1 MDIDPYAVL
10 AVPKDATLPEIK
22 SAHRKLVLKCHPDK
36 IKDESLRNEAQ
47 DQFQQVQQAY
57 ELLSDPAR
65 RTKYDQKVRLAEL
78 RREMKDQHAYASPRA
93 GGNVREYRDGRI
105 YEERMPADAY
115 FDDGFYH
122 SPDEQPPR
130 GTSRKHDDYGRRPRA
145 EERRKP
151 RPTTTTSSPF
161 NPFRAAKEAAAR
173 DSTKTSHS
181 TRDKSRTKERRR
193 EAYEKYENVY
203 VDSDASGYD
212 SEPSRIYVR
221 PSESRRASPDK
232 RSNSSPHKPRSS
244 STHPATESRRFQT
257 EVVEEEDE
265 EDSDQYETKHD
276 KLHTTARDYIMRS
289 KGNAPIEI
297 DSRQRPSRSP
307 QRPREYPEP
316 PTSDSARSSATP
328 RAKHSS
334 RESVR
339 PSSSRNSSY
348 EHLEPSTAHPPP
360 PPPLPRTHYESFK
373 VPSMPTAATSPAAK
387 AASSA
392 TRPILQPS
400 RSATTAAAYSRS
412 ASKRDSANFLVNM
425 VYADGTSRSSRV
437 RSTDRYDSG
446 YSSPGT
452 PDMHGTS
459 PPKSSTR
466 YKIVTEQEPLREVP
480 PTPPMAST
488 SSRYQRG
495 YSPPR
500 PHPHPHPHHPHTH
513 PIATP
518 ERPSFSMRAA
528 AKPMRSHTTYVPES
542 RGPRPMSSA
551 SHPLFGQV
559 GSKEKPEVKYA
570 REYGPDDVVYTARDY
585 NHHPGPPRA
594 YSYDDYR
601 QTASRR
607 QSAYA

>member
-47 DQFQQVQQAY
+47 DQFQRVQQAY
-57 ELLSDPAR
+57 ELLSDPSR

-78 RREMKDQHAYASPRA
+78 RREMKDQHPYASPRA
-93 GGNVREYRDGRI
+93 GGHVREYRDGRI
-105 YEERMPADAY
+105 YEERMPADY

-122 SPDEQPPR
+122 SPDEKASR

-221 PSESRRASPDK
+221 PSESRKASPDK
-232 RSNSSPHKPRSS
+232 RSGSSPHKPRST
-244 STHPATESRRFQT
+244 STHPATESRRFQP
-257 EVVEEEDE
+257 EVVEEEDD

-307 QRPREYPEP
+307 QRPREHTEP
-316 PTSDSARSSATP
+316 PASESARSSATP

-360 PPPLPRTHYESFK
+360 PRTHYETFK
-373 VPSMPTAATSPAAK
+373 VPPMPTAATSPAAK

-392 TRPILQPS
+392 TRPTLQPS

-412 ASKRDSANFLVNM
+412 ASKRDSTNLLVNM
-425 VYADGTSRSSRV
+425 VYADGSSRSSRV

-459 PPKSSTR
+459 PPKTSTR
-466 YKIVTEQEPLREVP
+466 YKIVTEPEPLREVP

-488 SSRYQRG
+488 TSRYQRG

-500 PHPHPHPHHPHTH
+500 PHPHAAHAAHSHTH
-513 PIATP
+513 PLATP
-518 ERPSFSMRAA
+518 ERPSFSTRAA
-528 AKPMRSHTTYVPES
+528 AKPTRSHTTYAPDS
-542 RGPRPMSSA
+542 RGPRPTSSA
-551 SHPLFGQV
+551 PRPLFGQ
-559 GSKEKPEVKYA
+559 KDKPDAKYA
-570 REYGPDDVVYTARDY
+570 REYGPDDVVYTARDSY
-585 NHHPGPPRA
+585 NHPHGPPRA
-594 YSYDDYR
+594 YSYDDY

-607 QSAYA
+607 QPTYA